1 MDGFMKVKNKRTQ
14 NTSDQAGFSLMEVII
29 ALVILLI
36 ALLGVFY
43 TFTYAVGYNSG
54 NTQRSQALQILQQEA
69 ETIRAAKYS
78 PYLIDYVLIGGE
90 KPPKVVTTA
99 DGNIYLVEIT
109 VDDDPFTAG
118 VQTDNTKTLKE
129 ITISVTSE
137 NVVSLWQS
145 SVPTRVV
152 FRRARGY

>member
-1 MDGFMKVKNKRTQ
+1 MKIKRNNTQ
-14 NTSDQAGFSLMEVII
+14 KKSNQAGFSLVEVII

-90 KPPKVVTTA
+90 KTPKVVTTA
-99 DGNIYLVEIT
+99 DGNIYLVEIII
-109 VDDDPFTAG
+109 DDDPFTDG
-118 VQTDNTKTLKE
+118 VQVDNTKTLKE
-129 ITISVTSE
+129 ITVTVTSE
-137 NVVSLWQS
+137 NVVSLWQV
-145 SVPTRVV
+145 SVPTKVV

>member
-1 MDGFMKVKNKRTQ
+1 MKVKKNRTQ

-118 VQTDNTKTLKE
+118 VQADNTKTLKE

-137 NVVSLWQS
+137 NVASLWQS

>member
-1 MDGFMKVKNKRTQ
+1 MDGVMKVNKNKTQ
-14 NTSDQAGFSLMEVII
+14 NISDQAGFSLMEVII

-90 KPPKVVTTA
+90 KPPKVVTTT